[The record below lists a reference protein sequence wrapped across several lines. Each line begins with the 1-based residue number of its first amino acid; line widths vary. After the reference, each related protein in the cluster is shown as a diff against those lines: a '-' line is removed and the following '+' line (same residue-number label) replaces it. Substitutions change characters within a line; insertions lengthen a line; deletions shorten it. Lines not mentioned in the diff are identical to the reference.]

1 MGFGKRLKAIM
12 DEKHISPTDLGR
24 MTGVSRQS
32 IYSWI
37 KRDTEKIDPE
47 IFARLAAA
55 LDIDVNDL
63 LDPAATA
70 TSPGSNP
77 DDIWQFREDLR
88 NDPDRRALLML
99 AKNGSA
105 QDVRQVAALIDALRA
120 TNPEF
125 YDGDDPA

>member
-55 LDIDVNDL
+55 LDIAVNDL

-70 TSPGSNP
+70 NSPGSNP
-77 DDIWQFREDLR
+77 DDIWQLREDLR

-120 TNPEF
+120 TNSEF

>member
-1 MGFGKRLKAIM
+1 MGFGKRLKAIL
-12 DEKHISPTDLGR
+12 DEKHISPTTLGR
-24 MTGVSRQS
+24 MTGISRQS

-70 TSPGSNP
+70 NSPGSSP
-77 DDIWQFREDLR
+77 DEIWQLRDDLR

>member
-1 MGFGKRLKAIM
+1 MGFGKRLKAIL

-24 MTGVSRQS
+24 MTGISRQS

-55 LDIDVNDL
+55 LDIDVNSL
-63 LDPAATA
+63 LDPST
-70 TSPGSNP
+70 TNNPGSNP
-77 DDIWQFREDLR
+77 DEIWQLRDDLR

-125 YDGDDPA
+125 YNGDDPA